1 MMMMAGGLRLVVAC
15 LLLGGAT
22 SVEELLDL
30 TYPQREA
37 RYRQLGVIPFRDL
50 TSEGM
55 WASSLNAMRSFF
67 RGAAWLSRAS
77 YAGLPRSGCM
87 PAAPPRLIGCQ
98 RCPPSSP
105 QDPLGSFSLLW

>member
-55 WASSLNAMRSFF
+55 WASSRFSCERVVDPHAVARV
-67 RGAAWLSRAS
+67 RDADTSRAMCS
-77 YAGLPRSGCM
+77 A
-87 PAAPPRLIGCQ
+87 
-98 RCPPSSP
+98 
-105 QDPLGSFSLLW
+105 